1 MTTLTLNIDDNL
13 ANTLRVRSRGME
25 LKQYVELFLTRH
37 FSASESK
44 EAAQKASY
52 NHEAL
57 CGIFSNEANL
67 DELRESYIE
76 DKYGL

>member
-1 MTTLTLNIDDNL
+1 MTTITLNLDDNL
-13 ANTLRVRSRGME
+13 ANTLRVRSRGVE
-25 LKQYVELFLTRH
+25 LKQFVESFLMRY
-37 FSASESK
+37 FSSSEAK

-57 CGIFSNEANL
+57 CGIFSHETDL

>member
-1 MTTLTLNIDDNL
+1 MTTITLNLDDNL
-13 ANTLRVRSRGME
+13 ANTLRVRSRGVE
-25 LKQYVELFLTRH
+25 LKQFVESFLMRH

-57 CGIFSNEANL
+57 CGIFSHETDL